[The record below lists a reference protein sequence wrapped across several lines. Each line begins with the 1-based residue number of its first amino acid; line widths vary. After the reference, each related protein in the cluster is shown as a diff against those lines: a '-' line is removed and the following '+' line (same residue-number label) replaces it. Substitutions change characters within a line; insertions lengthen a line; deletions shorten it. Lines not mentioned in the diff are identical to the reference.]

1 MNRRIQTNLL
11 SLALVVTGLGGCSV
25 FQDLFSSSSDGG
37 GPSQVSDLVGRIE
50 RVHVEAELSKQ
61 AMHNAVAGL
70 GTIAAGDF
78 KGDPSAAFASYLE
91 AVEASE
97 AQARKLRDTY
107 EPMKEAAVPFFQQ
120 WTDKLKE
127 YDNPDIR
134 LRSQSRLAATRQ
146 RYEAIVAAVEPAM
159 ADHDSV
165 NKGLRDYAL
174 FLGHDLNPSAL
185 SEIQDGVAA
194 LAKRAGMV
202 ERGFDACLVAARAYV
217 DASSLPPSADG
228 EAKVQP
234 VSGSGN
240 G

>member
-1 MNRRIQTNLL
+1 MT
-11 SLALVVTGLGGCSV
+11 SLGGCSV
-25 FQDLFSSSSDGG
+25 FQDLFSSSKSG

-50 RVHVEAELSKQ
+50 RVYVEAELSKQ
-61 AMHNAVAGL
+61 AMHTAVAGL
-70 GTIAAGDF
+70 ETIASGDL
-78 KGDPSAAFASYLE
+78 KGDPSTAYAAYLE
-91 AVEASE
+91 ALEASE
-97 AQARKLRDTY
+97 GQARTLRETY
-107 EPMKEAAVPFFQQ
+107 EPLKEAAVPFFQQ
-120 WTDKLKE
+120 WTDNLKE

-159 ADHDSV
+159 ADYDTI

-194 LAKRAGMV
+194 LVQRAGMV

-217 DASSLPPSADG
+217 DASSLPAQASA
-228 EAKVQP
+228 EPKVQP
-234 VSGSGN
+234 VSGAG